1 MKSKARAHIFI
12 SGKVQGVFL
21 RYNTSREAK
30 KLGITGWIWNLPDG
44 RVEAVFEGE
53 KDKIEKIIEWIR
65 QSPTFTKIEK
75 VEVKWEKPKN
85 EFKDFRMIY

>member
-1 MKSKARAHIFI
+1 MKSKARAHIFV

-21 RYNTSREAK
+21 RYNTRREAQ

-53 KDKIEKIIEWIR
+53 KDKIEKIIEWLR
-65 QSPTFTKIEK
+65 KGPTFTKIEK

-85 EFKDFRMIY
+85 KFKDFRMTY